1 MSKMSQRNEPKSQN
15 PSPLRRKLSSLADTT
30 RHQLAH
36 IDALP
41 LMTVLGLLSGI
52 LAAGII
58 VLFRLAIDLPSES
71 FFAGKKF
78 EDLPSSARFALP
90 LIGAII
96 IGLFLQAL
104 SPSHRQLSVAHVLS
118 RLHHFQGR
126 MPAINIIV
134 QFIGACLSQISGQS
148 LGREG
153 PAVHL
158 GAGMASQLGQFLKLP
173 NNSLR
178 TLLGCGVAAAIA
190 ASFDTP
196 IAGVIFAMEVVLME
210 YTISGFIPVILA
222 SVAGSAI
229 SKAVFAHTLSFAGL
243 EGQLVSLWEL
253 PYIILGGLAI
263 AFGAGLFI
271 KLHLATLELKS
282 FPIVVK
288 TTAAGLLTGVLA
300 IFWPQI
306 MGNGYDTILSSAD
319 GQMGLQL
326 LATLVL
332 AKIVAS
338 AVSAG
343 AGISGGVIGPVMV
356 IGACLGA
363 LLGELGAIYS
373 PTGTA
378 NTELYVLLGA
388 TAMMAAV
395 LNAPLAALLAVLE
408 LSQTP
413 DIIFPAMLMIVVA
426 CLATR
431 QWFCHE
437 GIFLAQ
443 LRSQGLAIENSPS
456 QQVLSRAGVRSVMN
470 GRCQTCQNLINIEQ
484 AKLLLKPKPKWLVL
498 EGKRPIVIKAADLS
512 RHLEEVEASDQDLEL
527 AEIDLLAIPANR
539 LEACHI
545 DQRSNLFEAKTCLS
559 DNDSEALIVTK
570 QSRWQT
576 VTIGVITQADI
587 NNFYG

>member
-1 MSKMSQRNEPKSQN
+1 MGQRKAPTSKLSLAM
-15 PSPLRRKLSSLADTT
+15 RRKVSQLADHT
-30 RHQLAH
+30 RHSVAH
-36 IDALP
+36 IEALP
-41 LMTVLGLLSGI
+41 LMTILGLLSGL
-52 LAAGII
+52 LAAGLI

-71 FFAGKKF
+71 FFSGKKF
-78 EDLPSSARFALP
+78 EDLPTEVRFALP
-90 LIGAII
+90 LVGAII

-104 SPSHRQLSVAHVLS
+104 KPENRQLSVGHVLS

-126 MPAINIIV
+126 LPGVNIAV
-134 QFIGACLSQISGQS
+134 QFIGACLAQITGQS

-178 TLLGCGVAAAIA
+178 TLVGCGVASAIA

-222 SVAGSAI
+222 SVAGAAI
-229 SKAVFAHTLSFAGL
+229 SKAVFAQTLSFAGIQGEL
-243 EGQLVSLWEL
+243 LSLWEL
-253 PYIILGGLAI
+253 PYIALGGLAI
-263 AFGAGLFI
+263 ALAAGLFI
-271 KLHLATLELKS
+271 RLHLATLQINNL
-282 FPIVVK
+282 PIVLK
-288 TTAAGLLTGVLA
+288 TTAAGLLTGTLA

-306 MGNGYDTILSSAD
+306 MGNGYDTILESAN
-319 GQMGLQL
+319 GQLGLQL
-326 LATLVL
+326 LIALVL
-332 AKIVAS
+332 AKTLAS
-338 AVSAG
+338 AVSSG
-343 AGISGGVIGPVMV
+343 AGITGGVIGPVMV

-363 LLGELGAIYS
+363 VIGQLGANFS
-373 PTGTA
+373 PIGST
-378 NTELYVLLGA
+378 NTELYALLGA

-431 QWFCHE
+431 QWFCHD

-443 LRSQGLAIENSPS
+443 LRTQGLAIETSPS
-456 QQVLSRAGVRSVMN
+456 QQVLSRAGVRSVMS
-470 GRCQTCQNLINIEQ
+470 GRCQSCSTVIDFET
-484 AKLLLKPKPKWLVL
+484 AKRLLKPKPNWLVL
-498 EGKRPIVIKAADLS
+498 DSKSPLVMKAADLS
-512 RHLEEVEASDQDLEL
+512 RFIEEVEDPN
-527 AEIDLLAIPANR
+527 AEIDLLAIPASR
-539 LEACHI
+539 LQASFI
-545 DQRSNLFEAKTCLS
+545 DQRSNLFEAKTSLQEQEV
-559 DNDSEALIVTK
+559 EALIVTK
-570 QSRWQT
+570 QSRLQT
-576 VTIGVITQADI
+576 VTIGVITQEDI

>member
-1 MSKMSQRNEPKSQN
+1 MSQRKVLKN
-15 PSPLRRKLSSLADTT
+15 KLSAVFRRRLSRFADST
-30 RHQLAH
+30 RHRLAH

-41 LMTVLGLLSGI
+41 LMTLLGLLSGL
-52 LAAGII
+52 LAAAVI

-71 FFAGKKF
+71 FFSGKQF
-78 EDLPSSARFALP
+78 EDLPASARFALP
-90 LIGAII
+90 LIGAVI

-104 SPSHRQLSVAHVLS
+104 TPSHRQLSVAHVLS

-126 MPAINIIV
+126 MPGANIIV
-134 QFIGACLSQISGQS
+134 QFIGGCLAQITGQS

-178 TLLGCGVAAAIA
+178 ILVGCGVASAIA

-222 SVAGSAI
+222 SVAGAAI
-229 SKAVFAHTLSFAGL
+229 SKAVFAQTLSFAGL

-253 PYIILGGLAI
+253 PYIALGGIAI
-263 AFGAGLFI
+263 ALAAGLFI
-271 KLHLATLELKS
+271 KLQLLTLQMKS
-282 FPIVVK
+282 LPIVLK
-288 TTAAGLLTGVLA
+288 TSAAGLITGALA

-306 MGNGYDTILSSAD
+306 MGNGYDTILSSAN
-319 GQMGLQL
+319 GELGLQL
-326 LATLVL
+326 LIALVF
-332 AKIVAS
+332 AKIIAS

-363 LLGELGAIYS
+363 VLGQLGATFS
-373 PTGTA
+373 PVGSTS
-378 NTELYVLLGA
+378 TELYVLMGA

-408 LSQTP
+408 LSQSP

-431 QWFCHE
+431 QWFCHD

-443 LRSQGLAIENSPS
+443 LRTQGLPIETSPS
-456 QQVLSRAGVRSVMN
+456 QQVLSRAGVRSVMS
-470 GRCQTCQNLINIEQ
+470 GRCQSCSTKIDIEE
-484 AKLLLKPKPKWLVL
+484 ARLLLKPKPNWLVL
-498 EGKRPIVIKAADLS
+498 DSKRPLVMKAADLS
-512 RHLEEVEASDQDLEL
+512 RYLEEAEEEIS
-527 AEIDLLAIPANR
+527 EIDLLAIPGSR
-539 LEACHI
+539 LQACPI
-545 DQRSNLFEAKTCLS
+545 DQRSNLFEAKTS
-559 DNDSEALIVTK
+559 MIEGEAEALIVTK

-576 VTIGVITQADI
+576 VTIGVITQEDI